1 MTAMNP
7 WQRLEARVPSVF
19 STDTHFT
26 AKKPA
31 PPKRTPEMDLG
42 VLSPA
47 GERDYLL
54 RQATR
59 RRAKVEAQHATA
71 D

>member
-1 MTAMNP
+1 MNP

-19 STDTHFT
+19 STDTYFT
-26 AKKPA
+26 TKKPQ
-31 PPKRTPEMDLG
+31 PKKAPEMDMG

-59 RRAKVEAQHATA
+59 RRAKAEAQHATA